1 LTRLGTSERVCYWHI
16 ADVQTALIN
25 VRFEGNNGHDT
36 MSAHDP
42 QRSSGT
48 RGKTSFDGLS
58 PEAFQ
63 LTYHQVMGR

>member
-1 LTRLGTSERVCYWHI
+1 
-16 ADVQTALIN
+16 
-25 VRFEGNNGHDT
+25 

-42 QRSSGT
+42 QRTSGT